1 MSFLSAHAPFDGN
14 LLLHE
19 MGLAV
24 ELHGMSGSEE
34 SGYECWMFTPI
45 PCVLL
50 TRVNPALI
58 PSSRFLPS
66 RAGGGLAVDLLS

>member
-1 MSFLSAHAPFDGN
+1 MRVRRPH
-14 LLLHE
+14 LHVI
-19 MGLAV
+19 LAV